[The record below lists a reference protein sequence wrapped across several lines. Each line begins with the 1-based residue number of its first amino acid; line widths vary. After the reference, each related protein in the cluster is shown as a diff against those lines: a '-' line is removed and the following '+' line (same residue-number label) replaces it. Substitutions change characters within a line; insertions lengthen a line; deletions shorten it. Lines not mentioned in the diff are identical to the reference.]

1 MAGAKRKAAN
11 KDTPTAVLLE
21 MIRLAD
27 AGRCMA
33 CGWPLDSS
41 SLKRG
46 CVTGNCSFRPQDHE
60 EPYRRWMERTRILVL
75 ARKTTPEVVRAKH
88 SL

>member
-1 MAGAKRKAAN
+1 MARAKRKATE

-27 AGRCMA
+27 EGRCMA
-33 CGWPLDSS
+33 CGWPLESS
-41 SLKRG
+41 MKRG

-60 EPYRRWMERTRILVL
+60 EPYRRWTERTRILVL
-75 ARKTTPEVVRAKH
+75 ARKTAPEVVRAKH
-88 SL
+88 SP